1 MITLEDL
8 KAICPKTSTGR
19 LALFVEPLDDAMNE
33 YEIMTL
39 KRMAPFLASIAHESG
54 AFIYLK
60 ELWGPTP
67 DQRDYEPPATKAA
80 VLGNTEKGDG
90 FKFRGRGLI
99 QTTGR
104 ANYRETGKALGL
116 PLEDQP
122 QLLEEPANACRSA
135 AWFWKRH
142 GLNEL
147 ADLND
152 FKLITKRINGGYHGL
167 PERIAYLEKAQAVL
181 A

>member
-1 MITLEDL
+1 MITLDDL
-8 KAICPKTSTGR
+8 KAICPRTSTGR
-19 LALFVEPLDDAMNE
+19 LALFVDPLDDAMIE
-33 YEIMTL
+33 YEINRL
-39 KRMAPFLASIAHESG
+39 PRIAAFLAQIAHESG
-54 AFIYLK
+54 AFIYVK
-60 ELWGPTP
+60 ELWGPTA

-135 AWFWKRH
+135 AYYWKSR

-147 ADLND
+147 ADVGD
-152 FKLITKRINGGYHGL
+152 FKLITRKINGGYNGL
-167 PERIAYLEKAQAVL
+167 ADRIAYFERATEVL